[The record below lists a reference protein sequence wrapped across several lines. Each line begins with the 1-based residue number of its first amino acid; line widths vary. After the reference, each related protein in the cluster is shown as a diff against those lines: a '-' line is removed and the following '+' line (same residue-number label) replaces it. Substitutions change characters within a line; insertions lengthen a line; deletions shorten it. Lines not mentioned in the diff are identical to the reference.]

1 MELVLVKDKINKI
14 LAVAVLAGIIICNIC
29 SVWCTVCWCVATRNL
44 VALHVCM
51 AAQQQNSSHMSLFS
65 PKGCNLKLCM
75 STSCPTIPP
84 SESFTPK
91 IPHFVSPCHWTSFP
105 NQKPPHTHTHW
116 HHTHQPPW
124 EESENLPKNH
134 QSWHPSTPDLF
145 IEPDLFVWI
154 WTLKNTRDEPRYP
167 GSWACRFPWLNTAEM
182 EILQMLRKL
191 GGKNIIC
198 QKVISL
204 CTSCVNL
211 ADCLEDGVSSSM

>member
-105 NQKPPHTHTHW
+105 NQKPTHTHTDTIHIS
-116 HHTHQPPW
+116 HHGKSQKTSQKTIRVDTHQLRT
-124 EESENLPKNH
+124 SSLNL
-134 QSWHPSTPDLF
+134 
-145 IEPDLFVWI
+145 
-154 WTLKNTRDEPRYP
+154 
-167 GSWACRFPWLNTAEM
+167 
-182 EILQMLRKL
+182 
-191 GGKNIIC
+191 
-198 QKVISL
+198 ISL
-204 CTSCVNL
+204 FGSERWRIQEMSRVTL
-211 ADCLEDGVSSSM
+211 AVGLAGSHG

>member
-1 MELVLVKDKINKI
+1 MELVLVEDKINKI

-105 NQKPPHTHTHW
+105 NQKPPPTHTHTLTPYTSATMGRVRKPPKKPSELTPINSGPLHW
-116 HHTHQPPW
+116 TW
-124 EESENLPKNH
+124 
-134 QSWHPSTPDLF
+134 
-145 IEPDLFVWI
+145 
-154 WTLKNTRDEPRYP
+154 
-167 GSWACRFPWLNTAEM
+167 
-182 EILQMLRKL
+182 
-191 GGKNIIC
+191 
-198 QKVISL
+198 SL
-204 CTSCVNL
+204 CLDLNVEEYKRWAAL
-211 ADCLEDGVSSSM
+211 PWQLGLPVPMAKHLRDGNPPNAEKIGW